1 MGEMTM
7 MKRALPSKA
16 LALAGLPLMLAGCV
30 SFGGKVPP
38 QLLRLTPTAEAP
50 ANNGVAL
57 TKGLAVAVSFP
68 SAPTE
73 LANNRVPVRIGASEI
88 AYVKDAQWI
97 DSPAHLFRDLLAETI
112 TARTGRPTLTP
123 REAALTT
130 GPRLGGRLTE
140 FGIDAGGHQASV
152 VYDATLVRSGDQ
164 VETRR
169 FTAKAPVSGAVNESN
184 SGAAINAAANDVASQ
199 VADWVGR

>member
-7 MKRALPSKA
+7 MKRALPLIGLS
-16 LALAGLPLMLAGCV
+16 LALSGCV

-50 ANNGVAL
+50 ANGGVAL
-57 TKGLAVAVSFP
+57 TKGLAVSVSYP

-73 LANNRVPVRIGASEI
+73 LANNRVPVRIGASEV

-97 DSPAHLFRDLLAETI
+97 DSPSHLFRDLVAETI

-123 REAALTT
+123 RDAALTS

-169 FTAKAPVSGAVNESN
+169 FTAKAPVNGAVTESS

-199 VADWVGR
+199 VADWIGR

>member
-1 MGEMTM
+1 MNTA
-7 MKRALPSKA
+7 RALPLVAVS
-16 LALAGLPLMLAGCV
+16 LALVGCV
-30 SFGGKVPP
+30 SFGAKVPP
-38 QLLRLTPTAEAP
+38 QLLRLTASSAAP
-50 ANNGVAL
+50 ANGGVVLA
-57 TKGLAVAVSFP
+57 KGIAVAVSYP
-68 SAPTE
+68 SAPVE
-73 LANNRVPVRIGASEI
+73 LSNNRVPVRVGATEV

-130 GPRLGGRLTE
+130 GPRIGGRISE

-152 VYDATLVRSGDQ
+152 VYDATLVRAGDQ
-164 VETRR
+164 IETRR
-169 FTAKAPVSGAVNESN
+169 FTAKAPVSGNVDEASA
-184 SGAAINAAANDVASQ
+184 GAAINAAANDVAVQ

>member
-1 MGEMTM
+1 MT
-7 MKRALPSKA
+7 KRALPL
-16 LALAGLPLMLAGCV
+16 LALPLALAGCV
-30 SFGGKVPP
+30 SFGAKVPP

-50 ANNGVAL
+50 ANNGVVLA
-57 TKGLAVAVSFP
+57 KGMAVSVGFP
-68 SAPTE
+68 SAPVE
-73 LANNRVPVRIGASEI
+73 LSNNRVPVRIGTTEV

-97 DSPAHLFRDLLAETI
+97 DAPSHIFRDLLAETI

-123 REAALTT
+123 RDATMTE
-130 GPRLGGRLTE
+130 GPKLGGRLSE
-140 FGIDAGGHQASV
+140 FGIDAGGNQASV

-169 FTAKAPVSGAVNESN
+169 FEAKAPVSGKIDEGSA
-184 SGAAINAAANDVASQ
+184 GAAINAAANDVAAQ

>member
-1 MGEMTM
+1 MGKTMT
-7 MKRALPSKA
+7 MKRALP
-16 LALAGLPLMLAGCV
+16 LIGLSAMLAGCV
-30 SFGGKVPP
+30 SFGAKVPP
-38 QLLRLTPTAEAP
+38 QLLRLTPSAAAP
-50 ANNGVAL
+50 ANGGVVLGKGVA
-57 TKGLAVAVSFP
+57 VSVSFP
-68 SAPTE
+68 SAPVE
-73 LANNRVPVRIGASEI
+73 LSNNRVPVRIGSTEV

-112 TARTGRPTLTP
+112 TVRTGRPTLTP

-130 GPRLGGRLTE
+130 GPRLGGRISE

-169 FTAKAPVSGAVNESN
+169 FTAKAPVSGKVDEASA
-184 SGAAINAAANDVASQ
+184 GAAINAAANDVATQ

>member
-1 MGEMTM
+1 MT
-7 MKRALPSKA
+7 KRALPL
-16 LALAGLPLMLAGCV
+16 LALPLALAGCV
-30 SFGGKVPP
+30 SFGAKVPP

-50 ANNGVAL
+50 ANGGVVLA
-57 TKGLAVAVSFP
+57 KGMAVSVSFP
-68 SAPTE
+68 SAPVE
-73 LANNRVPVRIGASEI
+73 LSNNRVPVRIGATEV

-97 DSPAHLFRDLLAETI
+97 DAPSHIFRDLLAETI

-123 REAALTT
+123 RDAALTS

-140 FGIDAGGHQASV
+140 FGVDAGSNQASV

-164 VETRR
+164 VVTRR
-169 FTAKAPVSGAVNESN
+169 FEAKAPVSGKIDES
-184 SGAAINAAANDVASQ
+184 SAGAAINAAANDVAAQ